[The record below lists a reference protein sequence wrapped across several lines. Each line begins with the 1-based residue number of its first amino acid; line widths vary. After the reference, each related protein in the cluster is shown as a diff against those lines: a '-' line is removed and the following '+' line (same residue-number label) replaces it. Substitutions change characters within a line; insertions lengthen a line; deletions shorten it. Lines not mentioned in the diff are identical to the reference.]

1 MKIIT
6 KKKLRE
12 ECWNLDYELIKWLNE
27 HLKIYKKDA
36 GKMVDLNFYEFK
48 HNKKTYT
55 LEDMIDRA
63 INLTDLLLK
72 DYDFNTFDKNTE
84 KIKNEVYDIFKKI
97 HWNLWW

>member
-12 ECWNLDYELIKWLNE
+12 ECWNLDFELIKWLNE
-27 HLKIYKKDA
+27 HLKIYKEDA
-36 GKMVDLNFYEFK
+36 SKMVDLEYKKFK
-48 HNKKTYT
+48 HKKLTYT
-55 LEDMIDRA
+55 LADMIDRA

-72 DYDFNTFDKNTE
+72 DYDYNMFDKNTE
-84 KIKNEVYDIFKKI
+84 KVKNEVYEILKKI